1 MNQHF
6 KSRHFE
12 SQHFKRLI
20 TSLIAAPTLFIF
32 IIYSSEKLFFLF
44 IIAVIQVAV
53 WEYNR
58 LVFGK
63 KGNAWEKGEMF
74 FFSFVIPLTV
84 FLSDFILITAVITCC
99 LLICFLIFLFQI
111 RGTEI
116 DISKMGKVILGFMYM
131 PLLMSY
137 FILLRLLPEG
147 VLWVFFTLTVA
158 FSGDVFAFYIG
169 KTIGKRKLQPFI
181 SPGKTVVGTAGLLIG
196 SVAGGILFQKFV
208 FTHLPLAHAVIL
220 GSFGGIMGQLGDLFE
235 SAIKRAGDAKDAGF
249 IFPGHGGILDRLDSL
264 AFITPFVFYY
274 QHFVMK

>member
-6 KSRHFE
+6 KRW
-12 SQHFKRLI
+12 I
-20 TSLIAAPTLFIF
+20 TALIAAPILVIF
-32 IIYSSEKLFFLF
+32 VIYSSEQSFFLF
-44 IIAVIQVAV
+44 ILAVIQVAV

-74 FFSFVIPLTV
+74 FFAFVIPFAVYLT
-84 FLSDFILITAVITCC
+84 DFTLITAVITCC
-99 LLICFLIFLFQI
+99 LLICFLIFLFRI
-111 RGTEI
+111 RGAEI
-116 DISKMGKVILGFMYM
+116 DVSNMGKVILGFMYM

-158 FSGDVFAFYIG
+158 FSGDVFAYYTG

-181 SPGKTVVGTAGLLIG
+181 SPGKTVAGTAGLIIG
-196 SVAGGILFQKFV
+196 SVTGGVLFQKFA
-208 FTHLPLAHAVIL
+208 FSHLPLAHAVIL
-220 GSFGGIMGQLGDLFE
+220 GGFGGIMCQIGDLFE
-235 SAIKRAGDAKDAGF
+235 SAIKRAGDVKDAGF

-274 QHFVMK
+274 QQFVTK

>member
-6 KSRHFE
+6 K

-20 TSLIAAPTLFIF
+20 TSLIAAPILLIF

-63 KGNAWEKGEMF
+63 RGNTWEKCEMLF
-74 FFSFVIPLTV
+74 FAFVIPLAV
-84 FLSDFILITAVITCC
+84 YLSDFTLITAVITSC
-99 LLICFLIFLFQI
+99 LVISFLIFLFQI
-111 RGTEI
+111 RGAEI
-116 DISKMGKVILGFMYM
+116 DISKMGKVVLGFMYM
-131 PLLMSY
+131 PMLMSY

-158 FSGDVFAFYIG
+158 FSGDVFAFYTG

-181 SPGKTVVGTAGLLIG
+181 SPGKTVAGTAGLIIG
-196 SVAGGILFQKFV
+196 SVAGGILFQKFA

-264 AFITPFVFYY
+264 TFITPFVFYY